1 MNGSADINRVDT
13 LRVSITDR
21 CNLRCIYCMPH
32 QGVPLISHDSIMRY
46 EEILRVV
53 RAGTGLGIRK
63 VRITGGEPLVRKGL
77 TEFVESIADINGIED
92 LCLTTNGVLLKEYA
106 GPLRRAGMHRVTI
119 SLDSLRRRRYERITG
134 EDRLADVLAGI
145 EASITAGLDPLKINV
160 VIIRGIN
167 DDEVVDFARLSTVYP
182 LEVRFIE
189 RMPLVETDG
198 TKGCGMWER
207 EGMSGGEVRQMVEA
221 EFGPLKPVGAGVP
234 VPGPADLYR
243 VPGGTGRIGFIN
255 PVSAPFCATC
265 TRVRLTPEGMLRNC
279 LLREE
284 SVDLRRAVRAGV
296 SDDELASVL
305 REAMESK
312 FNGKDAPFHAM
323 RKYMVQIGG

>member
-1 MNGSADINRVDT
+1 
-13 LRVSITDR
+13 
-21 CNLRCIYCMPH
+21 MPL
-32 QGVPLISHDSIMRY
+32 QGVPPISHDGIMRY
-46 EEILRVV
+46 EEILRIV
-53 RAGTGLGIRK
+53 RAGAGLGIRK

-77 TEFVESIADINGIED
+77 RSFVASIAGIAGIED

-106 GPLRRAGMHRVTI
+106 ESLKRAGMHRVTI
-119 SLDSLRRRRYERITG
+119 SLDSLQRRRYERITG
-134 EDRLADVLAGI
+134 EDRLDDVLAGI

-167 DDEVVDFARLSTVYP
+167 DDEVTDFARLSTARP

-189 RMPLVETDG
+189 RMPLGEGDG
-198 TKGCGMWER
+198 TKGCGMWEQ
-207 EGMSGGEVRQMVEA
+207 EGMSGGEVRRMVEA
-221 EFGPLKPVGAGVP
+221 EFGPLEPAGAGVP

-284 SVDLRRAVRAGV
+284 AVDLRRVVRAGV

-305 REAMESK
+305 QGAIERK
-312 FNGKDAPFHAM
+312 PLGKDAPFHAM